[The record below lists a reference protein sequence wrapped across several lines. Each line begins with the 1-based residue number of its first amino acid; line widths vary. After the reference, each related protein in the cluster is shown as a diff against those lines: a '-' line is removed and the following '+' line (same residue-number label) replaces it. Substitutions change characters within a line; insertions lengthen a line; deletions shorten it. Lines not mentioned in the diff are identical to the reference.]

1 MKMVKITSDSE
12 EEEFKFHVGV
22 RLGILVLSMALLVA
36 AHVAKRMDR
45 AQEKLAKA
53 QLEKLS

>member
-1 MKMVKITSDSE
+1 MVKITSDSE

-22 RLGILVLSMALLVA
+22 RLGILVLSMTLLVA
-36 AHVAKRMDR
+36 AHVAKRVDR